1 MDAKNSAGAARAAS
15 ASKNGRALDTT
26 SAKVLAAIAKA
37 AEAGEAG
44 EQCPTNQAL
53 TELIGAK
60 TESGGASA
68 IARLRRLGRITIE
81 RDGAGRIVTVVA
93 TGKSTA
99 SRAVTESSPTVT
111 GPWSAE
117 EDAVLER
124 ELAAGKGP
132 VEIAKLLGRAK
143 SSVWHRANPTRRAA
157 RAAEANPAQIAPT
170 IAAQAMCHNCGSR
183 IAPDVTFSCWACRD
197 LRKVAA

>member
-15 ASKNGRALDTT
+15 AGKNGCALDTT
-26 SAKVLAAIAKA
+26 SAKVLAAITKA
-37 AEAGEAG
+37 AEAG

-68 IARLRRLGRITIE
+68 IARLRRLGRITIQ
-81 RDGAGRIVTVVA
+81 RDGAGRVVTVVA

-157 RAAEANPAQIAPT
+157 RAAEANPAQAAPT

-183 IAPDVTFSCWACRD
+183 IAPDVTFACWACRD
-197 LRKVAA
+197 LRKAAA